1 MRALAEADFV
11 ISVVPAN
18 DNTKHLFNEQKF
30 QKMKST
36 SYFINVGRGAVV
48 DEQALLDALKS
59 QEVCSA
65 FFLVAARIVANPF
78 LWKSNPCC
86 RLQALGW
93 MYLRL
98 NHCQLAI
105 LCGNCPML

>member
-65 FFLVAARIVANPF
+65 FFLVASVVVHCFHSLFFPF
-78 LWKSNPCC
+78 RHHLRYIFDYPI
-86 RLQALGW
+86 
-93 MYLRL
+93 YLS
-98 NHCQLAI
+98 
-105 LCGNCPML
+105 P